1 MELIGE
7 ILTNIF
13 GIIFG
18 ELIKESLLGWL
29 FYIPY
34 MTGVIILKTLTW
46 NPRPIKIL
54 KHEYKDS
61 SKPWFLGIGAWI
73 GINWLIFEFLI

>member
-7 ILTNIF
+7 ILSTIF
-13 GIIFG
+13 GVIFG
-18 ELIKESLLGWL
+18 ELIKNSLLGWL

-34 MTGVIILKTLTW
+34 MTGVIILKVLTW
-46 NPRPIKIL
+46 NSRPIKML

-61 SKPWFLGIGAWI
+61 SKPWFLGFGAWI
-73 GINWLIFEFLI
+73 GINCFVFEFLI